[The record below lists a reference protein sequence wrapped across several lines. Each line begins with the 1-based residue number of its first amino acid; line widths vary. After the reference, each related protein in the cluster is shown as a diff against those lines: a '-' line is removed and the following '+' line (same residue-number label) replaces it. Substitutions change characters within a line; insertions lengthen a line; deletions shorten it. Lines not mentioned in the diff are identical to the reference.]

1 MSLVRPELRMVRESL
16 EAVVAP
22 SIVSTVLFEAL
33 EQAGG
38 QLPTGSEAIRNFAD
52 GALRQAL
59 VARLGQDAHSICDD
73 VITMLESIAPRS
85 SNPSETRREF
95 EITREVVIDSFPVFV
110 IVIAG
115 TGTLAARLQA
125 ALGSNTMTAIPTAS
139 LEQLHEHIALA
150 PPQVVLIDAADF
162 ANIEPDPLAL
172 VLEQLPATTV
182 RGIWGADLPYG
193 AAILRALGA
202 RGSPA
207 TPLDRREGIAP
218 LLDLV
223 RSRRGQDP
231 AP

>member
-22 SIVSTVLFEAL
+22 SIVSTVIFEAL

-38 QLPTGSEAIRNFAD
+38 QLPNGSEAVREFAD

-59 VARLGQDAHSICDD
+59 ASRIGDDAHSICDD
-73 VITMLESIAPRS
+73 VIAMLETISPRTPNS
-85 SNPSETRREF
+85 ADIRREF
-95 EITREVVIDSFPVFV
+95 EVTREVVIDDHPVFV

-115 TGTLAARLQA
+115 TGALADRLQA
-125 ALGSNTMTAIPTAS
+125 ALGPNVMAVIPATS
-139 LEQLHEHIALA
+139 MEQLHDHLAIAA
-150 PPQVVLIDAADF
+150 PKVVLLDAADF

-193 AAILRALGA
+193 AAVLRALSN

-223 RSRRGQDP
+223 RSRRGQDSSL
-231 AP
+231 

>member
-1 MSLVRPELRMVRESL
+1 MVRESL

-22 SIVSTVLFEAL
+22 SIVSTVIFEAL

-38 QLPTGSEAIRNFAD
+38 QLPTGPEAVRDFAN
-52 GALRQAL
+52 GALRRAL
-59 VARLGQDAHSICDD
+59 VARLGDGAHSICDD
-73 VITMLESIAPRS
+73 VVTMLESIAPRPV
-85 SNPSETRREF
+85 NPPEVRRDF
-95 EITREVVIDSFPVFV
+95 EVTREVVIDALPVFV

-115 TGTLAARLQA
+115 SGTLAGRLQA
-125 ALGSNTMTAIPTAS
+125 ALGSNMMTATPTTS
-139 LEQLHEHIALA
+139 LEQLHEHLGIAA
-150 PPQVVLIDAADF
+150 PQVVLIDAADF

-193 AAILRALGA
+193 AAILRALAG

-231 AP
+231 TS